1 MSRPSG
7 RRPEQLRQ
15 VKITREFTCHAEGSV
30 LVEFGNTKVIC
41 TASVE
46 PGVPRFL
53 RGKGEGWVTAE
64 YGMLPR
70 STNSR
75 GSRGRA
81 RQTEWPHSGNSTPY
95 WPFLES
101 SRGSKKAR

>member
-1 MSRPSG
+1 MLDLLHFRLKIFANFILGIQFMSRPSG

-15 VKITREFTCHAEGSV
+15 VKITRDYTCHAEGSV

-46 PGVPRFL
+46 NGVPRFL

-70 STNSR
+70 
-75 GSRGRA
+75 
-81 RQTEWPHSGNSTPY
+81 
-95 WPFLES
+95 
-101 SRGSKKAR
+101 